1 MSTPRKFNIYRRDK
15 PPVPSVGFQFRYAAS
30 AERSFDLVYV
40 YSGENWVLSVYE
52 PVSGRRVCSVSMG
65 QLIACLG
72 NEVDACTLALDAV
85 VRKQSLKVFVAR
97 VSEVIANNAP
107 RCDVIPFAR
116 RSPASAA
123 ATEA

>member
-72 NEVDACTLALDAV
+72 NEVDACKLALDAV
-85 VRKQSLKVFVAR
+85 VRKRTLSVFVDR
-97 VSEVIANNAP
+97 VSEVIAANSP
-107 RCDVIPFAR
+107 RCDVLPFAR